1 MTSFGGISK
10 YRVVQTTVGVLAAEY
25 LRLVWK
31 TSRAV
36 FEPAD
41 FDDKLIPEIPFI
53 LAMWHGQHLM
63 TPFARHADMKVKAL
77 ISRHGDGE
85 INAIAIERLGI
96 GAVRGSGD
104 RSRRFDLKGGVGAF
118 KRMLDAL
125 TQGYC
130 MAVTADFPK
139 VARVAGTGIV
149 LLARYSGRPIYPIAI
164 ATSRR
169 IQLRNW
175 DRTTVN
181 LPFSR
186 MAIVLGQPVRV
197 PADADNVVIES
208 ARQAVEQ
215 RLNMVTARAYE
226 LVDTRSAFSCA
237 QAVTHRPQSR

>member
-1 MTSFGGISK
+1 MTSFGGISRH
-10 YRVVQTTVGVLAAEY
+10 RVVQKTLGFLAGEY
-25 LRLVWK
+25 LRLVWQ
-31 TSRAV
+31 TSQPV
-36 FEPAD
+36 VD
-41 FDDKLIPEIPFI
+41 FAAFHDKIIPEVPFI

-63 TPFARHADMKVKAL
+63 MPFARHAVMNVKAL

-85 INAIAIERLGI
+85 INTIAIERLGI

-104 RSRRFDLKGGVGAF
+104 RRRRFDLKGGVGAF

-149 LLARYSGRPIYPIAI
+149 LLARHSGRPIIPIAI

-169 IQLRNW
+169 IELSNW
-175 DRTTVN
+175 DRTAVN

-186 MAIVLGQPVRV
+186 IAVVAGEPIRV
-197 PADADNVVIES
+197 AADAND
-208 ARQAVEQ
+208 AAVETG
-215 RLNMVTARAYE
+215 RRAVEDHLNAVTKRAYE
-226 LVDTRSAFSCA
+226 IVDGPRGGRRIRANLA
-237 QAVTHRPQSR
+237 